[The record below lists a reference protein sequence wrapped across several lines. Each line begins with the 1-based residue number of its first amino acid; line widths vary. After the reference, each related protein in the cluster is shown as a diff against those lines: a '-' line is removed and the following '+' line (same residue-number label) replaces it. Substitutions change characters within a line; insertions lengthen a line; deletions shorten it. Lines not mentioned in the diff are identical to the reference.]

1 MQYPDY
7 KISIGGAEK
16 KYKNNKNNK
25 HDGKHGKKTVK
36 HTNRQQQ
43 NQQQKQQKQ
52 QQNNTQ
58 KSLKIAHK
66 KHQKL
71 LEHAKKTNTP
81 LLIERHKVMG
91 GLPKSLPIAGKDF
104 NVGPVS
110 PVLVQQLRQEWQR
123 PKLTILELAPGQ
135 EARREIITHIV
146 GPEAIPFMER
156 QSRFYYIDYLEQ
168 RIRGLRRYFIRDIG
182 RTFGEIVDILLAA
195 GIKVFLHGGIV
206 RDIFTNT
213 RSTDI
218 DIVFDVGV
226 PMIKKLCDRE
236 GWPCAQVMVQEQ
248 YINFGTDKGISLEG
262 SHLRQSFAVP
272 IHHHEATVNDLSY
285 DMGNQVLVD
294 FSGYG
299 ISDVIA
305 RRLRLTPLPK
315 YWPRWAG
322 DDFKK
327 PLRFFKLIQKG
338 YTPATPETMSFVVDY
353 IREHMDDVYEKQFS
367 ERYPV
372 SRIKHF
378 LIKNITMGDINPE
391 TGEYTFGPNEDKLIP
406 FLLTIKQYVGRP
418 IFVRMLAHF
427 THDDLLRF
435 KTAKVVTTMRG
446 YLSSKEVA
454 DAHAELSASSGG
466 VF

>member
-1 MQYPDY
+1 MT
-7 KISIGGAEK
+7 GGAVKVPK
-16 KYKNNKNNK
+16 K
-25 HDGKHGKKTVK
+25 
-36 HTNRQQQ
+36 
-43 NQQQKQQKQ
+43 QQQKQPVRGKQ
-52 QQNNTQ
+52 APAKKKT
-58 KSLKIAHK
+58 LKIRK
-66 KHQKL
+66 P
-71 LEHAKKTNTP
+71 AKKTLAIRQPNKPNHQQNTYRAKTP
-81 LLIERHKVMG
+81 LLIDRFKVMG
-91 GLPKSLPIAGKDF
+91 GLPKFIPIAGKEF
-104 NVGPVS
+104 AVGAVS
-110 PVLVQQLRQEWQR
+110 PVLVKHLREEWER

-135 EARREIITHIV
+135 DARKDLITHII
-146 GPEAIPFMER
+146 GAEAIPFMER

-182 RTFGEIVDILLAA
+182 KTFGEITDVLIAA
-195 GIKVFLHGGIV
+195 GVKVFLHGGIV
-206 RDIFTNT
+206 RDLFTNT

-226 PMIKKLCDRE
+226 PKIKELCDRE
-236 GWPCAQVMVQEQ
+236 AWPCAQVMVQEQ

-262 SHLRQSFAVP
+262 SNLRQSFAVP

-285 DMGNQVLVD
+285 DMANQILVD

-299 ISDVIA
+299 VNDVLA

-327 PLRFFKLIQKG
+327 PLRFFKLILKG
-338 YTPATPETMSFVVDY
+338 YTPATPETLSFVVDY

-367 ERYPV
+367 DRYPV

-378 LIKNITMGDINPE
+378 LIKNITMGDIDSD
-391 TGEYTFGPNEDKLIP
+391 TGVYSFGANEDKLIP
-406 FLLTIKQYVGRP
+406 FLLTIKQYVGRE

-427 THDDLLRF
+427 TSDDLKRF
-435 KTAKVVTTMRG
+435 KNAKVVTTMRG
-446 YLSSKEVA
+446 YLSSQEVV
-454 DAHAELSASSGG
+454 DVHAELVASSGG

>member
-1 MQYPDY
+1 MT
-7 KISIGGAEK
+7 GGAVKVPK
-16 KYKNNKNNK
+16 K
-25 HDGKHGKKTVK
+25 
-36 HTNRQQQ
+36 
-43 NQQQKQQKQ
+43 QQQKQPVRGKQ
-52 QQNNTQ
+52 APAKKKT
-58 KSLKIAHK
+58 LKIHK
-66 KHQKL
+66 P
-71 LEHAKKTNTP
+71 AKKTLAIRQPNKPNHQQNTYRAKTP
-81 LLIERHKVMG
+81 LLIDRFKVMG
-91 GLPKSLPIAGKDF
+91 GLPKFIPIAGKEF
-104 NVGPVS
+104 AVGAVS
-110 PVLVQQLRQEWQR
+110 PVLVKHLREEWER

-135 EARREIITHIV
+135 DARKDLITHII
-146 GPEAIPFMER
+146 GAEAIPFMER

-182 RTFGEIVDILLAA
+182 KTFGEITDVLIAA
-195 GIKVFLHGGIV
+195 GVKVFLHGGIV
-206 RDIFTNT
+206 RDLFTNT

-226 PMIKKLCDRE
+226 PKIKELCDRE
-236 GWPCAQVMVQEQ
+236 AWPCAQVMVQEQ

-262 SHLRQSFAVP
+262 SNLRQSFAVP

-285 DMGNQVLVD
+285 DMANQILVD

-299 ISDVIA
+299 VNDVLA

-327 PLRFFKLIQKG
+327 PLRFFKLILKG
-338 YTPATPETMSFVVDY
+338 YTPATPETLSFVVDY

-367 ERYPV
+367 DRYPV

-378 LIKNITMGDINPE
+378 LIKNITMGDIDSD
-391 TGEYTFGPNEDKLIP
+391 TGVYSFGANEDKLIP
-406 FLLTIKQYVGRP
+406 FLLTIKQYVGRE

-427 THDDLLRF
+427 TSDDLKRF
-435 KTAKVVTTMRG
+435 KNAKVVTTMRG
-446 YLSSKEVA
+446 YLSSQEVV
-454 DAHAELSASSGG
+454 DVHAELVASSGG

>member
-1 MQYPDY
+1 MT
-7 KISIGGAEK
+7 GGAVKVPK
-16 KYKNNKNNK
+16 K
-25 HDGKHGKKTVK
+25 
-36 HTNRQQQ
+36 Q
-43 NQQQKQQKQ
+43 QQQKQPVRGKQ
-52 QQNNTQ
+52 APAKKKT
-58 KSLKIAHK
+58 LKIHK
-66 KHQKL
+66 P
-71 LEHAKKTNTP
+71 AKKTLAIRQPNKPNHQQNTYRAKTP
-81 LLIERHKVMG
+81 LLIDRFKVMG
-91 GLPKSLPIAGKDF
+91 GLPKFIPIAGKEF
-104 NVGPVS
+104 AVGAVS
-110 PVLVQQLRQEWQR
+110 PVLVKHLREEWER

-135 EARREIITHIV
+135 DARKDLITHII
-146 GPEAIPFMER
+146 GAEAIPFMER

-182 RTFGEIVDILLAA
+182 KTFGEITDVLIAA
-195 GIKVFLHGGIV
+195 GVKVFLHGGIV
-206 RDIFTNT
+206 RDLFTNT

-226 PMIKKLCDRE
+226 PKIKELCDRE
-236 GWPCAQVMVQEQ
+236 AWPCAQVMVQEQ

-262 SHLRQSFAVP
+262 SNLRQSFAVP

-285 DMGNQVLVD
+285 DMANQILVD

-299 ISDVIA
+299 VNDVLA

-327 PLRFFKLIQKG
+327 PLRFFKLILKG
-338 YTPATPETMSFVVDY
+338 YTPATPETLSFVVDY

-367 ERYPV
+367 DRYPV

-378 LIKNITMGDINPE
+378 LIKNITMGDIDSD
-391 TGEYTFGPNEDKLIP
+391 TGVYSFGANEDKLIP
-406 FLLTIKQYVGRP
+406 FLLTIKQYVGRE

-427 THDDLLRF
+427 TSDDLKRF
-435 KTAKVVTTMRG
+435 KNAKVVTTMRG
-446 YLSSKEVA
+446 YLSSQEVV
-454 DAHAELSASSGG
+454 DAHAELVASSGG

>member
-1 MQYPDY
+1 MT
-7 KISIGGAEK
+7 GGAVKVPK
-16 KYKNNKNNK
+16 K
-25 HDGKHGKKTVK
+25 
-36 HTNRQQQ
+36 
-43 NQQQKQQKQ
+43 QQQKQPVRGKQ
-52 QQNNTQ
+52 APAKKKT
-58 KSLKIAHK
+58 LKIHK
-66 KHQKL
+66 P
-71 LEHAKKTNTP
+71 AKKTLAIRQPNKPNHQQNTYRAKTP
-81 LLIERHKVMG
+81 LLIDRFKVMG
-91 GLPKSLPIAGKDF
+91 GLPKFIPIAGKEF
-104 NVGPVS
+104 AVGAVS
-110 PVLVQQLRQEWQR
+110 PVLVKHLREEWER

-135 EARREIITHIV
+135 DARKDLITHII
-146 GPEAIPFMER
+146 GAEAIPFMER

-182 RTFGEIVDILLAA
+182 KTFGEITDVLIAA
-195 GIKVFLHGGIV
+195 GVKVFLHGGIV
-206 RDIFTNT
+206 RDLFTNT

-226 PMIKKLCDRE
+226 PKIKELCDRE
-236 GWPCAQVMVQEQ
+236 AWPCAQVMVQEQ

-262 SHLRQSFAVP
+262 SNLRQSFAVP

-285 DMGNQVLVD
+285 DMANQILVD

-299 ISDVIA
+299 VNDVLA

-327 PLRFFKLIQKG
+327 PLRFFKLILKG
-338 YTPATPETMSFVVDY
+338 YTPATPETLSFVVDY

-367 ERYPV
+367 DRYPV

-378 LIKNITMGDINPE
+378 LIKNITMGDIDSD
-391 TGEYTFGPNEDKLIP
+391 TGVYSFGANEDKLIP
-406 FLLTIKQYVGRP
+406 FLLTIKQYVGRE

-427 THDDLLRF
+427 TSDDLKRF
-435 KTAKVVTTMRG
+435 KNAKVVTTMRG
-446 YLSSKEVA
+446 YLSSQEVV
-454 DAHAELSASSGG
+454 DAHAELVASSGG

>member
-1 MQYPDY
+1 MGMVFE
-7 KISIGGAEK
+7 KIIGG
-16 KYKNNKNNK
+16 
-25 HDGKHGKKTVK
+25 GKKPQQKKQQNLAAVRGKQAPGKQHPAKKKTLK
-36 HTNRQQQ
+36 LHKAAKKTLAIRQHNKPNHQQQ
-43 NQQQKQQKQ
+43 N
-52 QQNNTQ
+52 TYR
-58 KSLKIAHK
+58 
-66 KHQKL
+66 
-71 LEHAKKTNTP
+71 AKTP
-81 LLIERHKVMG
+81 LLIERYKVMG
-91 GLPKSLPIAGKDF
+91 GLPKSIPIAGKDF
-104 NVGPVS
+104 TVGPVS
-110 PVLVQQLRQEWQR
+110 PVLVKHLREEWDR

-135 EARREIITHIV
+135 DARKELITQII

-182 RTFGEIVDILLAA
+182 KTFGEIVDVLLAA

-206 RDIFTNT
+206 RDLFTNT

-226 PMIKKLCDRE
+226 PKIKELCDRE

-262 SHLRQSFAVP
+262 SNLRQSFAVP

-285 DMGNQVLVD
+285 DMGSQVLVD

-299 ISDVIA
+299 INDVLA

-338 YTPATPETMSFVVDY
+338 YTPATPETMSFVVGY
-353 IREHMDDVYEKQFS
+353 IRDHMDDIYEKQFS
-367 ERYPV
+367 DRYPV

-378 LIKNITMGDINPE
+378 LIKNITMGDIDSD
-391 TGEYTFGPNEDKLIP
+391 TGVYSFGANEDKLIP
-406 FLLTIKQYVGRP
+406 FLLTIKQYVGRE
-418 IFVRMLAHF
+418 IFIRMLAHF
-427 THDDLLRF
+427 TPDDLERF

-446 YLSSKEVA
+446 YLSSQEVV
-454 DAHAELSASSGG
+454 DAHAELAASAGG

>member
-1 MQYPDY
+1 MGVENMT
-7 KISIGGAEK
+7 GGAVKVPK
-16 KYKNNKNNK
+16 K
-25 HDGKHGKKTVK
+25 
-36 HTNRQQQ
+36 
-43 NQQQKQQKQ
+43 QQQKQPVRGKQ
-52 QQNNTQ
+52 APAKKKT
-58 KSLKIAHK
+58 LKIHK
-66 KHQKL
+66 P
-71 LEHAKKTNTP
+71 AKKTLAIRQPNKPNHQQNTYRAKTP
-81 LLIERHKVMG
+81 LLIDRFKVMG
-91 GLPKSLPIAGKDF
+91 GLPKFIPIAGKEF
-104 NVGPVS
+104 AVGAVS
-110 PVLVQQLRQEWQR
+110 PVLVKHLREEWER

-135 EARREIITHIV
+135 DARKDLITHII
-146 GPEAIPFMER
+146 GAEAIPFMER

-182 RTFGEIVDILLAA
+182 KTFGEITDVLIAA
-195 GIKVFLHGGIV
+195 GVKVFLHGGIV
-206 RDIFTNT
+206 RDLFTNT

-226 PMIKKLCDRE
+226 PKIKELCDRE
-236 GWPCAQVMVQEQ
+236 AWPCAQVMVQEQ

-262 SHLRQSFAVP
+262 SNLRQSFAVP

-285 DMGNQVLVD
+285 DMANQILVD

-299 ISDVIA
+299 VNDVLA

-327 PLRFFKLIQKG
+327 PLRFFKLILKG
-338 YTPATPETMSFVVDY
+338 YTPATPETLSFVVDY

-367 ERYPV
+367 DRYPV

-378 LIKNITMGDINPE
+378 LIKNITMGDIDSD
-391 TGEYTFGPNEDKLIP
+391 TGVYSFGANEDKLIP
-406 FLLTIKQYVGRP
+406 FLLTIKQYVGRE

-427 THDDLLRF
+427 TSDDLKRF
-435 KTAKVVTTMRG
+435 KNAKVVTTMRG
-446 YLSSKEVA
+446 YLSSQEVV
-454 DAHAELSASSGG
+454 DAHAELVASSGG

>member
-1 MQYPDY
+1 MT
-7 KISIGGAEK
+7 GGAVKVPK
-16 KYKNNKNNK
+16 K
-25 HDGKHGKKTVK
+25 
-36 HTNRQQQ
+36 Q
-43 NQQQKQQKQ
+43 QQQKQPVRGKQ
-52 QQNNTQ
+52 APAKKKT
-58 KSLKIAHK
+58 LKIHK
-66 KHQKL
+66 P
-71 LEHAKKTNTP
+71 AKKTLAIRQPNKPNHQQNTYRAKTP
-81 LLIERHKVMG
+81 LLIDRFKVMG
-91 GLPKSLPIAGKDF
+91 GLPKFIPIAGKEF
-104 NVGPVS
+104 AVGAVS
-110 PVLVQQLRQEWQR
+110 PVLVKHLREEWER

-135 EARREIITHIV
+135 DARKDLITHII
-146 GPEAIPFMER
+146 GAEAIPFMER

-182 RTFGEIVDILLAA
+182 KTFGEITDVLIAA
-195 GIKVFLHGGIV
+195 GVKVFLHGGIV
-206 RDIFTNT
+206 RDLFTNT

-226 PMIKKLCDRE
+226 PKIKELCDRE
-236 GWPCAQVMVQEQ
+236 AWPCAQVMVQEQ

-262 SHLRQSFAVP
+262 SNLRQSFAVP

-285 DMGNQVLVD
+285 DMANQILVD

-299 ISDVIA
+299 VNDVLA

-338 YTPATPETMSFVVDY
+338 YTPATPETLSFVVDY

-367 ERYPV
+367 DRYPV

-378 LIKNITMGDINPE
+378 LIKNITMGDIDSD
-391 TGEYTFGPNEDKLIP
+391 TGVYSFGANEDKLIP
-406 FLLTIKQYVGRP
+406 FLLTIKQYVGRE

-427 THDDLLRF
+427 TSDDLKRF
-435 KTAKVVTTMRG
+435 KNAKVVTTMRG
-446 YLSSKEVA
+446 YLSSQEVV
-454 DAHAELSASSGG
+454 DAHAELVASSGG